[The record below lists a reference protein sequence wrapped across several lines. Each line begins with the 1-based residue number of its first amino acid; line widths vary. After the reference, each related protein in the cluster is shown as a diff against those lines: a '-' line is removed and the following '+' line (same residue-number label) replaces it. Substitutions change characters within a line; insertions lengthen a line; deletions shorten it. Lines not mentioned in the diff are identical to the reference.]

1 MNLAAR
7 TFALTTTAMVAFAA
21 NSVLGRLALVDQE
34 AGAGG
39 FALIR
44 LISGAIALALILV
57 VTRKSAIGDWR
68 SAAALL
74 GYAAFFSYAYIALP
88 AGTGALILFAP
99 VQITMVGAGLLS
111 GERLTLMQ
119 WLGLS
124 AAVAA
129 LAWLLSPSL
138 EAPSLIGSLSMGMAG
153 ISWGL
158 YSIYGRSK
166 GDPTAATAGN
176 FIRASVLAAVLAV
189 PVLMIAPE
197 PLPTSRGVALAV
209 LSGAGTS
216 GLGYI
221 VWYAALKGLSSTK
234 AGIAQLTVPAIA
246 AAGGVLLLSEPLT
259 TRFVLASLL
268 ILGGVGLATLTP
280 SRVRSP
286 L

>member
-1 MNLAAR
+1 
-7 TFALTTTAMVAFAA
+7 MVAFAA
-21 NSVLGRLALVDQE
+21 NSVLGRLALVEQE

-44 LISGAIALALILV
+44 LVSGAVALGLILLV
-57 VTRKSAIGDWR
+57 MRKPPSGDWR
-68 SAAALL
+68 SGAALL

-88 AGTGALILFAP
+88 AGTGALILFAF

-111 GERLTLMQ
+111 GERLTPMQ

-124 AAVAA
+124 VAIAA
-129 LAWLLSPSL
+129 LAWLLSPGL
-138 EAPSLIGSLSMGMAG
+138 EAPSPVAALSMAMAG
-153 ISWGL
+153 VSWGF
-158 YSIYGRSK
+158 YSLYGRRK

-176 FIRASVLAAVLAV
+176 FIRASILAAGLAI
-189 PVLMIAPE
+189 PAFIIAPE
-197 PLPTSRGVALAV
+197 PMPTSTGVALAI

-221 VWYAALKGLSSTK
+221 IWYTALKGLSSTK
-234 AGIAQLTVPAIA
+234 AGIAQLTVPALA

-259 TRFVLASLL
+259 TRFILASLL

-280 SRVRSP
+280 GRSAR
-286 L
+286 